1 METKKL
7 KEVLRKSS
15 AKFPEVLE
23 NAKSD
28 KEELAST
35 VAYLTMHIELLEDI
49 SNDLEDPDFEEKFYL
64 LRKKLVEI
72 VKLLSEKV

>member
-15 AKFPEVLE
+15 TKFTEVLE
-23 NAKSD
+23 NSKS
-28 KEELAST
+28 KQEELAST
-35 VAYLTMHIELLEDI
+35 VAYLTMHITLLEDI
-49 SNDLEDPDFEEKFYL
+49 SNNLDDPDFEEKFYL

-72 VKLLSEKV
+72 VKLLSENV

>member
-15 AKFPEVLE
+15 IKFTEVLE
-23 NAKSD
+23 NAKSNQ
-28 KEELAST
+28 EELAST
-35 VAYLTMHIELLEDI
+35 VAYLTMHIKLLEDI
-49 SNDLEDPDFEEKFYL
+49 SNDLNDPDFEEKFYL